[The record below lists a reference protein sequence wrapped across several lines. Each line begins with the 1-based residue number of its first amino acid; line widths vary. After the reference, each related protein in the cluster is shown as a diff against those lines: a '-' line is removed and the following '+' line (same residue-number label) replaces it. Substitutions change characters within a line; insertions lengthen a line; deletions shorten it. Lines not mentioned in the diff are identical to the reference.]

1 MVHNGGMDPIE
12 SIARAIA
19 TFEGFFKLGS
29 RAQRNNNPGNLR
41 YAGQPGAIGA
51 DAAGYAVFP
60 NAEAGWEA
68 LRRQIRLD
76 ASRGLTLEQFI
87 RKYAPPNENPTEAY
101 LRFVSQR
108 TGLAPGDRL
117 PFAQTPLAVA
127 GGEDLW
133 CEGDE
138 PCWWYYRTSARSEEW
153 GPLVAFGVGLVALL
167 VVLS

>member
-1 MVHNGGMDPIE
+1 MDPIE

-19 TFEGFFKLGS
+19 QFEGFYNPGS

-51 DAAGYAVFP
+51 DSAGYAIFP
-60 NAEAGWEA
+60 TAEAGWQA
-68 LRRQIRLD
+68 LRRQIQLD

-87 RKYAPPNENPTEAY
+87 RKYAPPSENPTDAY

-117 PFAQTPLAVA
+117 PFVQAPLDQRS
-127 GGEDLW
+127 GGVELS
-133 CEGDE
+133 CEGDQL
-138 PCWWYYRTSARSEEW
+138 CWWFL
-153 GPLVAFGVGLVALL
+153 GVAEQRDYTPWIAVGVGALAL
-167 VVLS
+167 AMLLS